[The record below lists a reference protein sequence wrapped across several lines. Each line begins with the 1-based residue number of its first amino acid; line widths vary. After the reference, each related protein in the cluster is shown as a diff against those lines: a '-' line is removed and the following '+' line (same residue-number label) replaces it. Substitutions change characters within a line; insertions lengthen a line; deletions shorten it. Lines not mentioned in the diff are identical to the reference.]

1 MFYISKDKKRIVDS
15 SGNIV
20 GFLDKRRFLQS
31 QTTRSGVVNTCHPN
45 YSMAKGGL
53 SAIEMEQISEIMQS
67 NGYS

>member
-20 GFLDKRRFLQS
+20 GFIEKRRFMQR
-31 QTTRSGVVNTCHPN
+31 QTAESGLVKTCHPD
-45 YSMAKGGL
+45 YSMTRGGL
-53 SAIEMEQISEIMQS
+53 SAIEMEQISELMQS